1 MLKYTLNSAASGAI
15 LFAAAFWTIP
25 ASALN
30 EGELKQLVTEV
41 DDRQRNSETT
51 SRSSL
56 SSKPKKER

>member
-41 DDRQRNSETT
+41 DDRQRNSGDY
-51 SRSSL
+51 
-56 SSKPKKER
+56 K